1 MSPVLPHVD
10 SSLTGAE
17 PHPDANPCIDCQ
29 IDRAGRQWYERW
41 CRQTGRRVPEL
52 ERVRQ
57 IFLQRDSLRESF
69 QTNSPIDVCRAAA

>member
-17 PHPDANPCIDCQ
+17 PPRDANPCIDSQ
-29 IDRAGRQWYERW
+29 IDRAGRQWYDRW

-57 IFLQRDSLRESF
+57 MSLQHDSSLESF
-69 QTNSPIDVCRAAA
+69 QTDSPIDVCRAAA